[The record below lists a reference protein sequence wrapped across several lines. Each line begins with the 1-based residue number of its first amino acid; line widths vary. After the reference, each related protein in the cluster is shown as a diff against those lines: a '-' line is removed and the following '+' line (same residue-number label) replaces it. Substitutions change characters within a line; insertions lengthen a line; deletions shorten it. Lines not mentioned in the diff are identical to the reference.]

1 MISCTEFI
9 PAYSELF
16 RFIEEREGYE
26 GVKAYWNE
34 ISDRYVEQ
42 RLGSEVRQHGL
53 AGCFHYWSQTLNE
66 EAADFTMT
74 LDEEKGFF
82 EIVMHHCP
90 SKGRLLEFTHMTPYD
105 KYDIHCDVLYRRVLE
120 KFGFVYLYHLPKAHE
135 ACCSLRVYDPKFADP
150 EEIKKAQG
158 LA

>member
-16 RFIEEREGYE
+16 RFIETKEGYE
-26 GVKAYWNE
+26 GVEEYWNV
-34 ISDRYVEQ
+34 ISDLYVEE
-42 RLGSEVRQHGL
+42 RLGDAVRKQGL
-53 AGCFHYWSQTLNE
+53 AGCFSYWSHTLNE

-74 LDEEKGFF
+74 LDEEKGYF

-90 SKGRLLEFTHMTPYD
+90 SKGRLLEYTHMTPYD

-120 KFGFVYLYHLPKAHE
+120 KFGFVYVYDLPQAHE
-135 ACCSLRVYDPKFADP
+135 ANCRLRVFDP
-150 EEIKKAQG
+150 EVADSKLIQEAQG